1 MKIFA
6 DKKYENR
13 RVYWA
18 VISSVA
24 LSCAGTVLAQT
35 NNTLPTN
42 GVSLETS
49 TNVVA
54 SGGPTTVV
62 VLENSTNVMTPESP
76 TNVAA
81 VTSPTNVVTPKS
93 PTNVVASASPTNV
106 VSSASPTNVVR
117 SQNPTN
123 VVASESPTNVVPSIS
138 PTNVVMSGSPTNLV
152 VAENPTNIVS
162 SASPTNAVSSGSSTN
177 VTELGNVTVIGKLNQ
192 ARNQI
197 LPDLGASAYTI
208 NKDQI
213 AALSQGGNAPMSEVI
228 LRAPGV
234 VQDNEASG
242 NLHVRGEHAN
252 LQYRINGVLLPEGIS
267 GFGLELNPHFIES
280 VQLVTGSLPAQY
292 GFRTAGVVDITTKS
306 GAFENG
312 GNVQMYGGSYNT
324 INPSFEVGGS
334 EGKFSYF
341 VDGSYNNNNLGIE
354 NPTSAPTAIHD
365 NTYQYK
371 SFGYLSYILD
381 DTSRVSVMLSASY
394 ANFEI
399 PNTPGLP
406 PGTASDPGMTPWN
419 TPGSGLPASFNSS
432 ALNEQQLEQNYYGVI
447 TYQKAAGN
455 LNYQVSA
462 FGRNSSVHFT
472 PDPTGDLYFNGVASD
487 VQKNIY
493 SGGLQLD
500 ASSEIND
507 KHTLRAGLI
516 TLLEN
521 ESQDTT
527 TTVFNVNAAGTPTGN
542 AFPIQANN
550 SNYGVFGGIYLQ
562 DEWKITDQVT
572 ANYGTRFDFFNS
584 SFDHENQFSPR
595 ANIIYTPTDSTTL
608 HAGYARYFTPPPV
621 ENTSAATVNQF
632 NGTSNASS
640 ITNGITG
647 NRCERA
653 DYFDV
658 GVSQK
663 INKHLQVG
671 IDGYY
676 KYAKQQLDDGLFGQ
690 TLILQ
695 PFNYS
700 RGEIYGVEFTGSYT
714 DGGFST
720 YANFAYSVAKGENW
734 SSSQYL
740 FDPTDLAY
748 VKNHWIYLDHDQEL
762 TGSFGASYLWKESSR
777 TSTLLYLDAL
787 YGSGLRTDETTSSG
801 QVIPN
806 GGTVSPYYSI
816 NCGIEQSFKLEKK
829 RMLKARFDI
838 VNLTDN
844 SYQLR
849 DGSGVGVNAASYGA
863 RIGFFGS
870 LTYVF

>member
-6 DKKYENR
+6 EKKNLKKQNR
-13 RVYWA
+13 RVYLA
-18 VISSVA
+18 VISSVS
-24 LSCAGTVLAQT
+24 LSCGGTALAQT
-35 NNTLPTN
+35 NNVP
-42 GVSLETS
+42 
-49 TNVVA
+49 
-54 SGGPTTVV
+54 
-62 VLENSTNVMTPESP
+62 
-76 TNVAA
+76 AA
-81 VTSPTNVVTPKS
+81 NM
-93 PTNVVASASPTNV
+93 A
-106 VSSASPTNVVR
+106 
-117 SQNPTN
+117 
-123 VVASESPTNVVPSIS
+123 
-138 PTNVVMSGSPTNLV
+138 
-152 VAENPTNIVS
+152 
-162 SASPTNAVSSGSSTN
+162 SGSSTN
-177 VTELGNVTVIGKLNQ
+177 VTDLGNVTVVGQLDQ

-208 NKDQI
+208 NQSQI
-213 AALSQGGNAPMSEVI
+213 AALSQGGNAPMSQII

-267 GFGLELNPHFIES
+267 GFGLELSPHFVES
-280 VQLVTGSLPAQY
+280 MQLVTGSLPAQY

-312 GNVQMYGGSYNT
+312 GDVEMYGGSYNT
-324 INPSFEVGGS
+324 INPSFEAAGS
-334 EGKFSYF
+334 QENLNYF
-341 VDGSYNNNNLGIE
+341 VDGSYNNNDLGIE

-365 NTYQYK
+365 NTQQYK
-371 SFGYLSYILD
+371 TFAYFSYILD

-406 PGTASDPGMTPWN
+406 AGTSPNGNPWVPGT
-419 TPGSGLPASFNSS
+419 FNSS
-432 ALNEQQLEQNYYGVI
+432 NLNEQQLEQNYYGVV
-447 TYQKAAGN
+447 TYQKTAGN
-455 LNYQVSA
+455 LNYQASV
-462 FGRNSSVHFT
+462 FGRNSSVNFT
-472 PDPTGDLYFNGVASD
+472 PDQTGDLYFNGIASD
-487 VQKNIY
+487 VSKNIY
-493 SGGLQLD
+493 SGGLQAD
-500 ASSEIND
+500 ASSEINPQ
-507 KHTLRAGLI
+507 HTLRGGLL

-527 TTVFNVNAAGTPTGN
+527 TTVFPVDGAGNPTGP
-542 AFPIQANN
+542 AFPITANN
-550 SNYGVFGGIYLQ
+550 ANYGVFGGIYLQ

-572 ANYGTRFDFFNS
+572 ANYGGRFDFFNS

-595 ANIIYTPTDSTTL
+595 ANVIYTLTDSTTL

-632 NGTSNASS
+632 DGTSNASS

-647 NRCERA
+647 TRCERA

-658 GVSQK
+658 GISQK
-663 INKHLQVG
+663 ITKHLQVG
-671 IDGYY
+671 VDGYY
-676 KYAKQQLDDGLFGQ
+676 KYAKEQLDDGLFGQ

-700 RGEIYGVEFTGSYT
+700 RGKIYGLEFTSSYT
-714 DGGFST
+714 DGGFSA
-720 YANFAYSVAKGENW
+720 YANFAYSVAQGENW

-740 FDPTDLAY
+740 FDPADLAY
-748 VKNHWIYLDHDQEL
+748 VKNNWIYLDHDQEL
-762 TGSFGASYLWKESSR
+762 TGSFGTSYRFKESDR
-777 TSTLLYLDAL
+777 TSTLIYLDAL

-801 QVIPN
+801 QTIPN

-816 NCGIEQSFKLEKK
+816 NCGVEQSFKLHGSQ
-829 RMLKARFDI
+829 MLKARFDI

-844 SYQLR
+844 SYELR